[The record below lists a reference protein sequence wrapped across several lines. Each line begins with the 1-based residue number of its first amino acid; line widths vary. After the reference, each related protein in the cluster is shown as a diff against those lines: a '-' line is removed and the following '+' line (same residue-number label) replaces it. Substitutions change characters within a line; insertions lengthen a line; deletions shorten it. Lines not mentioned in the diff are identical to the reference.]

1 MIQSQTEAKPP
12 YKPNEHQIARAA
24 AMRRFNW
31 RYVYTPLIIG
41 TLIFLTL
48 IGLMFWSIFSPRI
61 EGTQPFL
68 SAIADIVIILI
79 SLPLI
84 VVGLI
89 APIALGG
96 IIFYNYNKRKE
107 RKGSLEPVVAGR
119 LQLLIWQLD
128 SFLDN
133 VYAKIND
140 VLPKIAN
147 PVIQLNSLLAY
158 LETIIKRIKGIITR
172 S

>member
-1 MIQSQTEAKPP
+1 MIQTQTQVKPP
-12 YKPNEHQIARAA
+12 YRPNDKQIARAA

-31 RYVYTPLIIG
+31 LYVYTPLIIG
-41 TLIFLTL
+41 SFIFLTL
-48 IGLMFWSIFSPRI
+48 LGLMFWGVFSPRV

-84 VVGLI
+84 ILGLL

-96 IIFYNYNKRKE
+96 IIFYNYTKRKE
-107 RKGSLEPVVAGR
+107 RKESLEPVVAGR
-119 LQLLIWQLD
+119 LQMLIWQLD

-133 VYAKIND
+133 IYAKIND
-140 VLPKIAN
+140 ALPKIAN
-147 PVIQLNSLLAY
+147 PVIQLNALLAY
-158 LETIIKRIKGIITR
+158 LETIIKRIKRILTR